1 MPLEEENCLCQKM
14 DEGIAKYGMTF
25 TRPMTLAQR
34 LEAAHRAGE
43 ALYRELPAS
52 CFPTSGSRSRSS
64 RAMPANTSED
74 RANKR
79 GAIGPAP
86 PAGLVFPGRHGGIR
100 EELAAAIEGNVRQEP
115 GEEQSDR
122 LALACRG
129 PCNAVL
135 GTAGPRFAHRLFATG
150 PYAARVRLGFFLL
163 PVRTPAHA
171 QPRFPTCMPRY
182 SSVARPNH
190 ASRSASGR
198 RCRIAVT

>member
-1 MPLEEENCLCQKM
+1 MTMPLEEENCLCQKM

-79 GAIGPAP
+79 GA
-86 PAGLVFPGRHGGIR
+86 
-100 EELAAAIEGNVRQEP
+100 AIEGNVRQGARGGAKRSP
-115 GEEQSDR
+115 GPLQK
-122 LALACRG
+122 G
-129 PCNAVL
+129 V
-135 GTAGPRFAHRLFATG
+135 
-150 PYAARVRLGFFLL
+150 
-163 PVRTPAHA
+163 
-171 QPRFPTCMPRY
+171 Y
-182 SSVARPNH
+182 S
-190 ASRSASGR
+190 
-198 RCRIAVT
+198 